1 MYTVSHTAADCNVRG
16 FIHRVYC
23 IYTVVVYLHVFFTL
37 PENLSCG
44 CISQIHPIPANNKR
58 CVKTASHQA
67 IYSLPNPLY
76 DRNGCRGAMLSLVC
90 RMSYVF
96 YRRTPISWKC
106 TVARDSYTHP
116 QKKFGANFPPLSSVT
131 HGQTHTLNPR
141 IILAFESSAPAA
153 MLAIPLSLPC
163 LLRSTVQTD
172 NHPLLLPRGG
182 RGSSGHG
189 CYALA
194 Q

>member
-1 MYTVSHTAADCNVRG
+1 MSGGSFTACTVYILSLYTYMSSLLCQRTFPVDASRR
-16 FIHRVYC
+16 FIQFLQ
-23 IYTVVVYLHVFFTL
+23 TT
-37 PENLSCG
+37 
-44 CISQIHPIPANNKR
+44 KR
-58 CVKTASHQA
+58 CVKTASQQA

-182 RGSSGHG
+182 RGSSSHG
-189 CYALA
+189 CYAHA